1 MVRRPIHRIDGDMAK
16 PEYDELAEEVIVS
29 IFNNDEV
36 VVRLLATPEDLEDL
50 AVGHI
55 ACEGRG
61 VVDEVSVNNHEIT
74 ISGTIKKRPI
84 DDILTAACGV
94 YIR

>member
-74 ISGTIKKRPI
+74 ISGTIKKS
-84 DDILTAACGV
+84 LLMTF
-94 YIR
+94 